1 MDGPKPQKPAQP
13 KEFATQDLSERVGAR
28 VRKARQMRGIPRRV
42 LSESS
47 GVSPRYLAQLEAGEG
62 NISIGVLHRIAQALD
77 YKAEWLIGE
86 EDPWDSDGL
95 QMLELFRQASD
106 DVKDNVMRALCPD
119 PAENARAQRVCL
131 IGLRGA
137 GKSTLGA
144 LLGAALKLPF
154 VELTAQI
161 EEMSG
166 MPLAEVM
173 AFYGQEGY
181 RNLEAQA
188 LDRVIAADDRMV
200 LAVAGGIISEP
211 STYTTLL
218 SRFHTVWL
226 RATPTEHMERV
237 RAQGDERPM
246 AGNPKA
252 MEQLKCILASREA
265 LYGRA
270 NAQLDTS
277 GRTESESIRDLMELV
292 EEHGFLR

>member
-1 MDGPKPQKPAQP
+1 MDGPKPQNPAQT

-106 DVKDNVMRALCPD
+106 DIKDNVMRALRPD

-200 LAVAGGIISEP
+200 LAVAGGIVSEP

-277 GRTESESIRDLMELV
+277 GQTENESIRDLMELV